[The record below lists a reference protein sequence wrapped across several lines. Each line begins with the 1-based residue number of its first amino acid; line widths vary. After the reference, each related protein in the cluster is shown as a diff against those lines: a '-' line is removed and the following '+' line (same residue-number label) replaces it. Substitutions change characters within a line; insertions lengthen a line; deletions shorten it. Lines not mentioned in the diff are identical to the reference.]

1 MLRMDRI
8 LYTTNLVQ
16 KGKIMNFLK
25 IFINT
30 AAILTFIFLSGCSTK
45 TNNIAHKQIKDTPF
59 KKPEISYYSVLPPSE
74 GSLWTNTGSS
84 FFEDRRAKRAGDTV
98 IIDIIENTSSSM
110 DVNTK
115 AEKSSTFDADIPN
128 LSGYMRALESL
139 NPTLRQGGNSKLLSA
154 DLASAFEGKG
164 KSDRKGRIT
173 ASIGAKVSEVLPN
186 GNIVIVG
193 NREMK
198 VNNETQYI
206 TISGIARPEDITPDN
221 RIKSTYL
228 ADAKISYFG
237 RGILADK
244 QKPGWLIRI
253 LDHVWPF

>member
-1 MLRMDRI
+1 MDFFNFKNI
-8 LYTTNLVQ
+8 FVKSIVALV
-16 KGKIMNFLK
+16 
-25 IFINT
+25 
-30 AAILTFIFLSGCSTK
+30 FIFLSGCSNKSNT
-45 TNNIAHKQIKDTPF
+45 IVHSQINDTPF
-59 KKPEISYYSVLPPSE
+59 KKTEISYYSVLPPSE
-74 GSLWTNTGSS
+74 GSLWTDKGDN
-84 FFEDRRAKRAGDTV
+84 FFEDRRAKRVGDTV

-115 AEKSSTFDADIPN
+115 TEKSSEYGADIPN
-128 LSGYMRALESL
+128 FLGYMRALESL
-139 NPTLRQGGNSKLLSA
+139 NPRLRQGGNSKLLSA
-154 DLASAFEGKG
+154 KVINDFEGKA

-173 ASIGAKVSEVLPN
+173 ASIGAKVTEVLPN

-198 VNNETQYI
+198 VNNETQFI
-206 TISGIARPEDITPDN
+206 TVSGIVRPEDIDPDN

-237 RGILADK
+237 RGVLADK
-244 QKPGWLIRI
+244 QKPGWLARM